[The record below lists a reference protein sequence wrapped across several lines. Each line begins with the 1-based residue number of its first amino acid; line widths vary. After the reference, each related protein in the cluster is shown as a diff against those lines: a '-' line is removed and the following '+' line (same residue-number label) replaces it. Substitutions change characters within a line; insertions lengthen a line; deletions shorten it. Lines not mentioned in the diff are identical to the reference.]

1 MERRRTSPKQVCQ
14 RSTSEDVKPDMP
26 VQRDGEYRQ
35 VLTAEVQHQEAGDR
49 ESGHSQSPVRVRR
62 AAPRG
67 STYARTVE
75 AAQ

>member
-1 MERRRTSPKQVCQ
+1 
-14 RSTSEDVKPDMP
+14 MP